1 MNLTKKAEN
10 YEDQTLKWIFLLNNI
25 YKLSK
30 LFNDKQ
36 QQQQQNENNNL
47 TINRIFLLAGKK
59 DLKLFYQNE
68 IRDYKKE
75 YSACWSKLLSYIID
89 LNQRNPFNDSKL
101 KDKERQLLKDRFS
114 GFNKEFEDIYETQ
127 KSYCIPSEQTELAK
141 ELIVDNDYFIS
152 SHYKQF
158 YETFARMN
166 FAKNKEK
173 YVKYTPEDLKYRF
186 II

>member
-59 DLKLFYQNE
+59 DLKLFYQDE
-68 IRDYKKE
+68 IRNYKKE
-75 YSACWSKLLSYIID
+75 YSAIKEIHLMI
-89 LNQRNPFNDSKL
+89 RN
-101 KDKERQLLKDRFS
+101 
-114 GFNKEFEDIYETQ
+114 
-127 KSYCIPSEQTELAK
+127 
-141 ELIVDNDYFIS
+141 
-152 SHYKQF
+152 
-158 YETFARMN
+158 
-166 FAKNKEK
+166 
-173 YVKYTPEDLKYRF
+173 
-186 II
+186 